1 MSQSVSITLAT
12 TNDLTAIAELMGEM
26 IDVLRT
32 KEGINRQE
40 LTQSLDKLY
49 KTQNSYMLIAKKDD
63 KVIGFTQFYT
73 RQTALNPKTCATLD
87 ELVVAKEYRRQG
99 IGKLLIEKV
108 IDECRKLDC
117 FEVEI
122 STELANTIARKFY
135 KDCGFTEE
143 AVLLEKHL

>member
-12 TNDLTAIAELMGEM
+12 ISDLAAIVELMGEL

-32 KEGINRQE
+32 NEGINRQE

-49 KTQNSYMLIAKKDD
+49 KTKNSYMLVAKKGG
-63 KVIGFTQFYT
+63 KVIGFAQFYT
-73 RQTALNPKTCATLD
+73 RQTALNPKPCATLD
-87 ELVVAKEYRRQG
+87 ELVVDKEYRRQG

-117 FEVEI
+117 FLGGR
-122 STELANTIARKFY
+122 SMNTLGNAWHCWLADVLPARM
-135 KDCGFTEE
+135 
-143 AVLLEKHL
+143 